1 MSIFKDLIKEEE
13 NNEKKDSGYGFAIST
28 KPFRTVTVEYFEALD
43 SQKERRVRVVTT
55 TRRYNLGSTK
65 DDPIV
70 SVTYE
75 YL

>member
-1 MSIFKDLIKEEE
+1 MSIY
-13 NNEKKDSGYGFAIST
+13 NEKKSSI
-28 KPFRTVTVEYFEALD
+28 KPFKTVTVEYFEKFESDVQAPPPAWQL
-43 SQKERRVRVVTT
+43 SWRRQIRVVTT

-65 DDPIV
+65 DDPVV